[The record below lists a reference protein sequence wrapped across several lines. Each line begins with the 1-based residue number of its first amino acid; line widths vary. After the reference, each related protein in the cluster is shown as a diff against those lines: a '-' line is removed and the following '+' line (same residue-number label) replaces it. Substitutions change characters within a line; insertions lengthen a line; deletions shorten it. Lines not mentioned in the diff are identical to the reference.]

1 MKQTKAPGAQKPL
14 PARAL
19 EPLAEQATDDE
30 QLPPKRMKTTLVSVR
45 MDESTLKRLEPLA
58 KAQGVGVSTL
68 IRMWTLKRLSQEVP
82 ETADPWV

>member
-1 MKQTKAPGAQKPL
+1 MKQTKSPAAHKPL
-14 PARAL
+14 PAPTSGPHGLPA
-19 EPLAEQATDDE
+19 DDE

-45 MDESTLKRLEPLA
+45 MDELTLKRLEPLA